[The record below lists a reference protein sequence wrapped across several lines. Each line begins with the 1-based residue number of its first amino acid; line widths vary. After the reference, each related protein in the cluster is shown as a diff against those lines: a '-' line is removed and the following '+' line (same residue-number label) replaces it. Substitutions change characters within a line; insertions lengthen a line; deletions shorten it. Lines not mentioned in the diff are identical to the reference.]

1 MPNSK
6 KGGNI
11 NINVCSPNI
20 TRKAKKL
27 ITKTK
32 NKCQQKMANSK
43 VKKLITKTKN
53 KCQQKMANSKVK
65 KLITKTKNKCQQKMA
80 KKLKKN
86 CCKIPGWSIMSGVMT
101 NLAEDMLDCM
111 EEDKK

>member
-20 TRKAKKL
+20 TRKA
-27 ITKTK
+27 
-32 NKCQQKMANSK
+32 
-43 VKKLITKTKN
+43 KKLITKTKN